1 MKLTVDN
8 VSWRTSPEGKI
19 TSVTPRDR
27 LEETRA
33 ALNEANERIARL
45 EDMVYVLT
53 GRKTP
58 LPPEPKVG
66 AHNRGCNVNW
76 ADELGSGVCTCPERK
91 T

>member
-1 MKLTVDN
+1 MSKLTIITNRWHHPVN
-8 VSWRTSPEGKI
+8 GHSPP
-19 TSVTPRDR
+19 TPANR

-58 LPPEPKVG
+58 LPPEPKT
-66 AHNRGCNVNW
+66 ATHNRTCNVNW
-76 ADELGSGVCTCPERK
+76 ADELGSGVCTCPGK
-91 T
+91 K